1 MIRVQKKWQLKRK
14 LTNGSGKC
22 EIYQFESDSFDS
34 NHLIY
39 KVWEEGSNDTP
50 IASTVE
56 IEIARNYW
64 NWLIKEG
71 GAHLILEE
79 ELED

>member
-14 LTNGSGKC
+14 LTNGSGC
-22 EIYQFESDSFDS
+22 EIYQFESDNFNP

-50 IASTVE
+50 TACTVE
-56 IEIARNYW
+56 IELARNYW

-79 ELED
+79 EWKD